1 MPFSRVHTAMFL
13 LVAITLQWP
22 WNCFAGKEERAIRKI
37 GKRLEKIHAISYQLS
52 LHPNEKTML
61 INSANKIYRELTI
74 IQKHY
79 PSVSDTAPIKEPLQK
94 FLSRWNNAELIAGSL
109 SDGEQKFMADVTAF
123 YLRGLVERKKEG
135 KTIFP
140 MFKP

>member
-1 MPFSRVHTAMFL
+1 MPFSRTNTVMFL
-13 LVAITLQWP
+13 LVAITIQWP
-22 WNCFAGKEERAIRKI
+22 WNCFAGKEERVIRKI
-37 GKRLEKIHAISYQLS
+37 GKRLEKIHAFSYQLS
-52 LHPNEKTML
+52 LLPNEKTKL
-61 INSANKIYRELTI
+61 ITSANKIFRQLTV
-74 IQKHY
+74 IQKYY
-79 PSVSDTAPIKEPLQK
+79 PIISDTAPIKEPLQT
-94 FLSRWNNAELIAGSL
+94 FLSRWNSTELIAGSL